1 MLRLAGIVEH
11 RINASVV
18 KAWFQYRCERK
29 TRYEMLAP
37 SALAEAGVESVIR
50 QRPWAFLGT
59 QFERRVVDRLGH
71 QVTRPAREEGSL
83 RDSIVQ
89 AFLAGSLRAAFV
101 HQVDLKPFTAPA
113 ALELP
118 AIVSVG
124 STLADLIELR
134 RSDTASSFVV
144 IDIKATRRS
153 TSFHKVQV
161 AFYALL
167 LEERLREAGIT
178 MPVDPSG
185 EIWRIPD
192 DGDAAGSRYQ
202 VDAFTLAPYKRMV
215 KAFCRDDLQR
225 IVGAA
230 VGRGVDQTF
239 FHVYF
244 KCEECAFL
252 EAHCARAVSP
262 SLPAEERDVSAVAG
276 LSHEAK
282 RALLRMSLGTVARLA
297 AAENLRQRKG
307 LGWSLQRRAEQLVSR
322 ARSAAEGT
330 VLRTR
335 ERHSML
341 MPPRVDVA
349 VYLSAD
355 FDPVDDRLATI
366 GCLIARADGSNSSA
380 MRIVADDSMS
390 EADALVAV
398 FGTVLGELRAID
410 ANNRQPGLSTADA
423 IYAHIF
429 IYEPSEAAT
438 IQNAVGRHLEDP
450 RVRRG
455 LLDMVRLFP
464 PEDTVP
470 EPEFRGI
477 HHLPATA
484 VRMMVEQLYSLPVTV
499 AYDLRQVSCAV
510 RDAGFIKTA
519 YDPKEPFARPFSS
532 LLSIDVARGLGRIAS
547 VADVEADVL
556 ARLHATAALVSWL
569 MAESAIQAAGP
580 DGPMLRLA
588 KRPFRFWDTFDPLAA
603 GDLDV
608 LQAFELIE
616 NRAGMLARLVELA
629 RPAER
634 RSDAGQCISG
644 LTLTHF
650 PPPNARFLQLKF
662 EVPVVGRT
670 SDLGPDSFGLVLTD
684 GDYRVLL
691 DPASWDDVACRIQGG
706 DPTRGRL
713 TVAMTRRAFESGVF
727 QSMYRRSRDVPG
739 AWSVDLTFKDPNTPR
754 IAAYLA
760 FLAEE
765 DPA

>member
-1 MLRLAGIVEH
+1 MARVVEH

-37 SALAEAGVESVIR
+37 AALAEAGVEAVLR

-59 QFERRVVDRLGH
+59 EFERRVVDGLGS
-71 QVTRPAREEGSL
+71 QVIRPSGGEGSV
-83 RDSIVQ
+83 RDPVAQ
-89 AFLAGSLRAAFV
+89 AFLARRSRAAFV
-101 HQVDLKPFTAPA
+101 HQVDLRPAAAPA
-113 ALELP
+113 ALGLP
-118 AIVSVG
+118 LTVAVG
-124 STLADLIELR
+124 STLADLVEFR
-134 RSDTASSFVV
+134 DVGSAPSFVV

-167 LEERLREAGIT
+167 LEARLREAGIAT
-178 MPVDPSG
+178 PVNSLG

-192 DGDAAGSRYQ
+192 DGDAAGSRHQ
-202 VDAFTLAPYKRMV
+202 VDGFALAPYKRMV
-215 KAFCRDDLQR
+215 ESFCRDDLPR
-225 IVGAA
+225 ILGAA
-230 VGRGVDQTF
+230 IGPGVDQTF

-252 EAHCARAVSP
+252 EAHCARAVSSSRP
-262 SLPAEERDVSAVAG
+262 PEERDVSAVAG

-282 RALLRMSLGTVARLA
+282 RALLGMSLGTVARLA
-297 AAENLRQRKG
+297 AAKGLGRRTG
-307 LGWSLQRRAEQLVSR
+307 LGWSLQRRAEQLVGR
-322 ARSAAEGT
+322 ARSSSEGS
-330 VLRTR
+330 VLRTS

-341 MPPRVDVA
+341 MPPRADVA

-355 FDPVDDRLATI
+355 FDPVDDRLATLA
-366 GCLIARADGSNSSA
+366 CLIVRADGSRSSA
-380 MRIVADDSMS
+380 VRVVAGDGGGS
-390 EADALVAV
+390 EADALVEV
-398 FGTVLGELRAID
+398 FGAVLGELGAVD
-410 ANNRQPGLSTADA
+410 ANNRRPGLDPADA

-429 IYEPSEAAT
+429 VYEASEAVT
-438 IQNAVGRHLEDP
+438 IQNAVGRHLGDT

-470 EPEFRGI
+470 EPEFRGV

-484 VRMMVEQLYSLPVTV
+484 VRMIVEQLYSLPVTV

-510 RDAGFIKTA
+510 RDAGLVATA
-519 YDPKEPFARPFSS
+519 YEPREPFARPFSS
-532 LLSIDVARGLGRIAS
+532 LLSIDVARGLGRVAS
-547 VADVEADVL
+547 IADVERDVR
-556 ARLHATAALVSWL
+556 ARLDATAALVSWL
-569 MAESAIQAAGP
+569 MAASAAQAAGP

-629 RPAER
+629 RPVER
-634 RSDAGQCISG
+634 RADSGRCIAG

-650 PPPNARFLQLKF
+650 PVSNARSPQLMF
-662 EVPVVGRT
+662 EVPTFGRA
-670 SDLGPDSFGLVLTD
+670 SDLGSDSFGLVLTD
-684 GDYRVLL
+684 GDHRVLL

-706 DPTRGRL
+706 SSIRGRL
-713 TVAMTRRAFESGVF
+713 TVAMTRRAFDSGTF
-727 QSMYRRSRDVPG
+727 QSMYRRSRDAPG
-739 AWSVDLTFKDPNTPR
+739 AWTVDLTFKDPNTPR
-754 IAAYLA
+754 IATYLAYLA
-760 FLAEE
+760 ADDLA
-765 DPA
+765 